1 MIRDESPTG
10 NKKALRDTGGLTFFC
25 YLLKQIET
33 GHQVVFI
40 GFPDRDAAAIN

>member
-1 MIRDESPTG
+1 MKVRPEI
-10 NKKALRDTGGLTFFC
+10 KKPPGSRGLTFFC

-40 GFPDRDAAAIN
+40 GFPDRDTAAIN